1 MYVIKEPN
9 DISFDKAGVKGKIFP
24 TETLTKTTQYFLV
37 ETQSGHETTIIEQ
50 ECDFIYYILHGSG
63 YFLIRGTKEDCSV
76 GDLVVIPAGT
86 PFTYKGTLK
95 MIASSTPPW
104 REEQEKI
111 VQE

>member
-1 MYVIKEPN
+1 MYVIKEPR

-37 ETQSGHETTIIEQ
+37 ETQSGHETKIIEHN
-50 ECDFIYYILHGSG
+50 CDFIYYILQGSG
-63 YFLIRGTKEDCSV
+63 NFIISGVKESCSV

-86 PFTYKGTLK
+86 PFIYKGTLK

-104 REEQEKI
+104 REEQEEI